1 MFNWRSAS
9 ERKQLWR
16 YYQAGIVNTLFG
28 YALYALFVALSMNI
42 YVAQIASHVAGATF
56 NYFTYSRHAF
66 RGQQGSKVRF
76 TLSYVANYFLGL
88 AALAIAAPLSGPY
101 AAGLVAIVF
110 VSLVNYLILKRLVFK
125 SGSAA

>member
-28 YALYALFVALSMNI
+28 YALYALFVALGMNI
-42 YVAQIASHVAGATF
+42 YVAQIASHVAGAAF

-88 AALAIAAPLSGPY
+88 AALAIAAPLAGPY
-101 AAGLVAIVF
+101 AAGIVSIVF